1 MKTRSGFVTILGR
14 PNAGKSTLLNA
25 LVGTKISIVTDK
37 PQTTRAAIQ
46 GVVTIT
52 GLEATGGKS
61 AHPGRDRKGAS
72 PRVKQIQP
80 SGGHRPATGP
90 TQNDAAPQ
98 DAAAQIIFLDTPG
111 IQQPESRLDEQMMRE
126 VRTSLSGRD
135 LLLLI
140 ADASRPLGP
149 ADRFAIGL
157 VQQAGAPCFLLLN
170 KIDIVN
176 KAALLPRI
184 EQYRTLHT
192 FEEIIPISARKG
204 DHLDLLRQLIVSRLP
219 EGPLYFPPDHLTE
232 QPVKFLAGEIVREKI
247 IRETRQELPYSSAV
261 VIEKFEEKPN
271 FIHIAA
277 GIVVEREG
285 QKGII
290 IGKGGEKL
298 KRVGTL
304 ARLELESLLGK
315 KVFLELRVRVLE
327 KWRDDPR
334 FIESL
339 DWRRMAGG

>member
-14 PNAGKSTLLNA
+14 PNTGKSTLLNA
-25 LVGTKISIVTDK
+25 LVGSKISIVADK

-46 GVVTIT
+46 GVVTLT
-52 GLEATGGKS
+52 GHEATGEKS
-61 AHPGRDRKGAS
+61 FHPSQERKGTHSRANAT
-72 PRVKQIQP
+72 PPLP
-80 SGGHRPATGP
+80 SGNASSL
-90 TQNDAAPQ
+90 
-98 DAAAQIIFLDTPG
+98 DAAAQIVFLDTPG
-111 IQQPESRLDEQMMRE
+111 IQQPETRLDEHMMRE
-126 VRTSLSGRD
+126 VHKSISGRD
-135 LLLLI
+135 LLLLL
-140 ADASRPLGP
+140 ADASRPLGA
-149 ADRFAIGL
+149 ADRSAIDL
-157 VQQAGAPCFLLLN
+157 VKEAGVPCFLLLN

-184 EQYRTLHT
+184 DQYRALHG
-192 FEEIIPISARKG
+192 FEEIIPISALKG
-204 DHLDLLRQLIVSRLP
+204 DNLDLLRRLIVSRLP

-232 QPVKFLAGEIVREKI
+232 QPLRFLAGEIVREKI

-271 FIHIAA
+271 IIHISA

-285 QKGII
+285 QKAII

-315 KVFLELRVRVLE
+315 KVFLELRARVLE

-334 FIESL
+334 FVDSL
-339 DWRRMAGG
+339 DWHRMAGE